1 MNITE
6 TWRPKTLDKVLGQS
20 HITKSLEKIIT
31 ERKHSTF
38 LFEGPSGTGKT
49 TLARICA
56 DMLDCRGFD
65 LQEFDAASNSG
76 VEDMRALAEQQHS
89 FPMGGGSRVFIIDE
103 CQRLSKNAWDA
114 LLKACENPPP
124 NNYWFFCTTEVSK
137 VPKTIRTRC
146 TEYKLK
152 PVGVQAIADLLME
165 VRDME
170 AIAVD
175 DEAISRLAGSVAGSP
190 REALLKLQQADGL
203 SEDELEAMLSVDQ
216 GVPGGYD
223 LAKLLS
229 DKSFEAKEVMDLLTR
244 MKDESPEAIRQ
255 VVRAYFTTFVLR
267 APTNKWALIILHE
280 FEKPAIEQNYITD
293 IVMRVARIIKW
304 RSQ

>member
-20 HITKSLEKIIT
+20 HIVKGLAKIIG

-38 LFEGPSGTGKT
+38 LLEGPSGTGKT
-49 TLARICA
+49 TIARICA
-56 DMLDCRGFD
+56 SMLGATGFD
-65 LQEFDAASNSG
+65 IEEFDAASNSG
-76 VEDMRALAEQQHS
+76 VEEMRLLVERQHLS
-89 FPMGGGSRVFIIDE
+89 PMMGGSRVFIIDE

-114 LLKACENPPP
+114 LLKATESPPA

-152 PVGVQAIADLLME
+152 PVSPQAIADLLIE
-165 VRDME
+165 VRDVE
-170 AIAVD
+170 AITVD
-175 DEAISRLAGSVAGSP
+175 DEAISRIAGSVEGSP
-190 REALLKLQQADGL
+190 RAALLRLQQADTL
-203 SEDELEAMLSVDQ
+203 SEDELEALLSVDQ

-229 DKSFEAKEVMDLLTR
+229 DKGFDAKEVMDLLTR

-267 APTNKWALIILHE
+267 APTNRWALLVLNE

>member
-6 TWRPKTLDKVLGQS
+6 TYRPKTLDRVLGQG
-20 HITKSLEKIIT
+20 HVTKSLQKIIE

-38 LFEGPSGTGKT
+38 LLEGPSGTGKT
-49 TLARICA
+49 TIARICA

-89 FPMGGGSRVFIIDE
+89 FPMYGGSRVFIIDE

-114 LLKACENPPP
+114 LLKGTESPPP

-137 VPKTIRTRC
+137 VPRTIRTRSS
-146 TEYKLK
+146 EYKLK
-152 PVGVQAIADLLME
+152 PVGQQAIADLLME
-165 VRDME
+165 VRDTE
-170 AIAVD
+170 ALAVD
-175 DEAISRLAGSVAGSP
+175 DEAIARLAGSVSGSP
-190 REALLKLQQADGL
+190 REALIKLQQADGL
-203 SEDELEAMLSVDQ
+203 TEMELEAMLSVDQ
-216 GVPGGYD
+216 GIPGGYD
-223 LAKLLS
+223 LAKMLA
-229 DKSFEAKEVMDLLTR
+229 DKGFDPKEVMELLSR
-244 MKDESPEAIRQ
+244 MKDESPEGIRQ
-255 VVRAYFTTFVLR
+255 VVRAYFTTFVMR
-267 APTNKWALIILHE
+267 APTNRWALLVLSA

-293 IVMRVARIIKW
+293 IVMRVATIVKW

>member
-6 TWRPKTLDKVLGQS
+6 TYRPKTLDKVLGQS
-20 HITKSLEKIIT
+20 HITKSLLKIIE

-56 DMLDCRGFD
+56 EMLDCRGFD

-76 VEDMRALAEQQHS
+76 VEDMRALAEQQHG
-89 FPMGGGSRVFIIDE
+89 FPMFGGSRVFIIDE

-114 LLKACENPPP
+114 LLKGTESPPP

-190 REALLKLQQADGL
+190 REALLKLQQCDGL
-203 SEDELEAMLSVDQ
+203 TEEELEALLSVDQ

-229 DKSFEAKEVMDLLTR
+229 DKNFEAKEVMDLLTR

-267 APTNKWALIILHE
+267 APTNRWALLVLNE

>member
-6 TWRPKTLDKVLGQS
+6 RYRPQTLDKVIGQS
-20 HITKSLEKIIT
+20 HVTKSLNKIIE

-38 LFEGPSGTGKT
+38 LLEGPSGTGKT
-49 TLARICA
+49 TIARICA
-56 DMLDCRGFD
+56 EMLDCRGFD
-65 LQEFDAASNSG
+65 LIEMDAASNSG

-114 LLKACENPPP
+114 LLKAIEQPPEG
-124 NNYWFFCTTEVSK
+124 NYWFFCTTEVSK

-152 PVGVQAIADLLME
+152 PVKSSEILELLQE
-165 VRDME
+165 VASTE
-170 AIAVD
+170 CLAVP
-175 DEAISRLAGSVAGSP
+175 EEHVERIAGSCGGSP
-190 REALLKLQQADGL
+190 REALVKLQQADGL
-203 SEDELEAMLSVDQ
+203 SEDEVEAMLSVEQ
-216 GVPGGYD
+216 GIPGGYD

-229 DKSFEAKEVMDLLTR
+229 KKDFDAKEVMDLLVT
-244 MKDESPEAIRQ
+244 MKDESPEGIRQ

-267 APTNKWALIILHE
+267 APTNRWALLVLSA

-293 IVMRVARIIKW
+293 IVMRVATINKW